1 MKEQKKNR
9 TKWVNVRLTDAEE
22 ALLQKHFKS
31 TTERKL
37 SAYLRSIML
46 AKPMI
51 KAVRNESLNDIIK
64 ELYELRKDL
73 NGIANN
79 FNQAIHKLH
88 TLSSHSDIKAWL
100 LSFEINRKTMQKSIE
115 EMKLYINKTSDKW
128 LQS

>member
-1 MKEQKKNR
+1 MKEQKNNR
-9 TKWVNVRLTDAEE
+9 IKLVQARLTLAEE
-22 ALLQKHFKS
+22 ALLIRHFKS

-37 SAYLRSIML
+37 SAYVRSVML
-46 AKPMI
+46 AKPLI

-73 NGIANN
+73 SGVANN

-88 TLSSHSDIKAWL
+88 TLSTYPEIKAWL
-100 LSFEINRKTMQKSIE
+100 LGFEINRKAMQKSIE
-115 EMKLYINKTSDKW
+115 EIKLYINKTSDKW